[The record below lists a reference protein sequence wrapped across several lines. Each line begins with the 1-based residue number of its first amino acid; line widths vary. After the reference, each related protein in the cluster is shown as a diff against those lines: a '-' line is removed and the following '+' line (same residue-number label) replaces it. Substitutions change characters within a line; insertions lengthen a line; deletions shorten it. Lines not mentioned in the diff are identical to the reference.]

1 MQLAGN
7 SALTTA
13 LSNRNLSILPKEIV
27 RPVYDRAALK
37 PGIVHIGL
45 GNFHRAH
52 QAWYLHRLMQE
63 GLAGDWAIIG
73 AGVRAYDAAMRDR
86 LLTQDC
92 LTTLIELSPGSSS
105 AEVIGSMIDYLP
117 IEDSNA
123 PLVQRM
129 SEPDIRIVSLTVTE
143 SGYFV
148 DPSVGGFDAGH
159 PDIRHDAANPD
170 RPRTVFGA
178 IVAALKIRR
187 DSGAGPFTVQS
198 CDNLRGNGAITR
210 EAVVT
215 LARLSNPTLADWIDA
230 ACSFPNSMVDCI
242 VPATGPNELAL
253 VQNLG
258 VADAAPVTHE
268 NYRQWVIEDDFCA
281 GRPDWDKVGAIF
293 TPAVHEFEAMK
304 IRILNGGH
312 QVLANAGELLS
323 VATIAD
329 CMAHPLI
336 SAFFR
341 KVEKEEIV
349 PYVNPVPEI
358 TPSAYADLIAE
369 RFSNSAI
376 RDTTRRVA
384 FDGSSRHPGFI
395 LPIIRDALE
404 ADGEIDGLALVE
416 ALWARMCSGIRED
429 GSLIDDNDPIWKDLT
444 TTAKTAKQRPTAWLE
459 QRQIYG
465 SLADNSQ
472 FSDAFTRWLGMLC
485 ENGVAAT
492 LSAYVDQGAAE

>member
-1 MQLAGN
+1 
-7 SALTTA
+7 
-13 LSNRNLSILPKEIV
+13 
-27 RPVYDRAALK
+27 
-37 PGIVHIGL
+37 
-45 GNFHRAH
+45 
-52 QAWYLHRLMQE
+52 
-63 GLAGDWAIIG
+63 
-73 AGVRAYDAAMRDR
+73 
-86 LLTQDC
+86 
-92 LTTLIELSPGSSS
+92 
-105 AEVIGSMIDYLP
+105 
-117 IEDSNA
+117 
-123 PLVQRM
+123 
-129 SEPDIRIVSLTVTE
+129 
-143 SGYFV
+143 
-148 DPSVGGFDAGH
+148 VGGFDASH